1 MELNSG
7 QSSAMA
13 GSGKFGL
20 PKMKC
25 SCAAERLPPSAGRQ
39 VVVRKTPAVHERL
52 GKRAVSLGTVAF
64 PLEDAEAVLT

>member
-1 MELNSG
+1 MGLNSG

-25 SCAAERLPPSAGRQ
+25 SCGAEQLPPSAGRQ

-52 GKRAVSLGTVAF
+52 GKISVNLGTLVF
-64 PLEDAEAVLT
+64 PHADAEAVLT